1 MEHQD
6 TTPIDIGNPS
16 LRKKTTP
23 HNAYHTTAENAR
35 ARRLDNATDP
45 QKIACLSKNLAQQIS
60 TARNAKKLTQKQMAA
75 QLGVSLPIYSSIEAG
90 RAQSTPQNNK
100 LVQKIQKI
108 CGVTFTK

>member
-6 TTPIDIGNPS
+6 TTPIDIGNPF
-16 LRKKTTP
+16 LRKKTNHRAT
-23 HNAYHTTAENAR
+23 YHTTAENAH

-45 QKIACLSKNLAQQIS
+45 QKVVLLSKNLAQQIS
-60 TARNAKKLTQKQMAA
+60 TARNAKKLTQKQMAV

-108 CGVTFTK
+108 CGVTFSK